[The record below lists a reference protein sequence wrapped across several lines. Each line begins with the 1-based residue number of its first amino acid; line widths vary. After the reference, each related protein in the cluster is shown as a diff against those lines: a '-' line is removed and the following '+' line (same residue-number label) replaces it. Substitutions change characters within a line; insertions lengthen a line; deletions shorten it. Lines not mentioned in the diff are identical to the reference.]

1 VTIDRGAAAS
11 LTNLEV
17 YADGVFVT
25 RVAADGLLLSTPTG
39 STAYAASAG
48 GALVHPSVDALLLT
62 PVCPHAL
69 SFRPLLLPPT
79 VTLRVVVAATA
90 RAPAAV
96 AFDGRGRVALRPGD
110 ALTVAA
116 AAHPLRTVEAVGG
129 VADWLTALRGG
140 LRWNEG
146 RPLQKALEGGAGGG
160 DACDPGGG
168 GDLSDADSE
177 AVFSMD
183 VPSPAAARPVPPPL
197 LPPPVSCGGV
207 PASGKGPRVGPA
219 PSPAA
224 LSELALF

>member
-69 SFRPLLLPPT
+69 SFRPLVLPPT

-146 RPLQKALEGGAGGG
+146 RPLQKALEGG
-160 DACDPGGG
+160 DAPDSEGEA
-168 GDLSDADSE
+168 DLSDADSE

-183 VPSPAAARPVPPPL
+183 VPSPEAARPVPPPL